1 MWMGGVPPLGYRV
14 EDRELV
20 IIDSE
25 AEIVRS
31 ILCRYVELGSV
42 RLLKEECEARGIKS
56 KSWTSASGRC
66 VGGKPFSR
74 GALDLILQNRTY
86 LGEIVHKEQ
95 SHPGGH
101 TPIIDQPLWDAV
113 QAQLA
118 SNSTERSSGNR
129 ARQPSLLAG
138 LLFGADGNAMTP
150 THAVKN
156 GMRYR
161 YYVSRPPIAKDRTKS
176 STGLRIP
183 AAEIEHLVASRLRD
197 GFSIPAAS
205 TRRHGFPIHPRSV
218 GWLCAPRRSARAG
231 PSLPAGRQRAFL
243 TTLIERIDVGADR
256 IDIHFRPTR
265 LGTFLD
271 VAATRLPSAVDDETQ
286 VLSVPVRLRRCGR
299 EITMLIDGADP
310 SAAAK
315 PDARLIR
322 LLIRARRFNAALI
335 GSDGVPFAALAKQE
349 GVSPSYFT
357 RLVRLSYLAPDMT
370 QAILDGHQ
378 PRGLT
383 ADKLTGAL
391 TSTAGVARAAHRA
404 RLCLSRSET
413 QRSTEIVN
421 PRRPASLATS
431 PGNLANRIQ

>member
-1 MWMGGVPPLGYRV
+1 
-14 EDRELV
+14 
-20 IIDSE
+20 
-25 AEIVRS
+25 
-31 ILCRYVELGSV
+31 
-42 RLLKEECEARGIKS
+42 
-56 KSWTSASGRC
+56 
-66 VGGKPFSR
+66 
-74 GALDLILQNRTY
+74 
-86 LGEIVHKEQ
+86 
-95 SHPGGH
+95 
-101 TPIIDQPLWDAV
+101 
-113 QAQLA
+113 
-118 SNSTERSSGNR
+118 
-129 ARQPSLLAG
+129 
-138 LLFGADGNAMTP
+138 
-150 THAVKN
+150 
-156 GMRYR
+156 
-161 YYVSRPPIAKDRTKS
+161 
-176 STGLRIP
+176 
-183 AAEIEHLVASRLRD
+183 
-197 GFSIPAAS
+197 
-205 TRRHGFPIHPRSV
+205 
-218 GWLCAPRRSARAG
+218 
-231 PSLPAGRQRAFL
+231 L

-413 QRSTEIVN
+413 QSSTAIANPQADRRRLRLTPPLARNRSQQHCGTGI
-421 PRRPASLATS
+421 
-431 PGNLANRIQ
+431 